1 MNSECAIVEK
11 VGGTVNEFK
20 LVYHFEAR
28 LLTLQIDG
36 YHCASRV
43 AKLLFRQL
51 VIGIVWQS
59 HVVYS
64 LNLR

>member
-11 VGGTVNEFK
+11 VGGAMNEFK
-20 LVYHFEAR
+20 PVNHLEAC
-28 LLTLQIDG
+28 LFTLQIDG

-51 VIGIVWQS
+51 VIGIVGQS